1 MKVFFTGTERLNEL
15 TPLILTRIH
24 NVMKL
29 EAEIL
34 IGNYRG
40 FDQLTLALLRILE
53 YPHVT
58 VYETGSYLSFGY
70 PIVHAGCYPA
80 QDIAMSKQADYML
93 AVWDGRSYG
102 VRKNLERMPA
112 DRIRIITL

>member
-1 MKVFFTGTERLNEL
+1 MKVFFTGPGQLNQLNAEM
-15 TPLILTRIH
+15 LTRIW
-24 NVMKL
+24 NVTKL

-34 IGNYRG
+34 IGNYKG
-40 FDQLTLALLRILE
+40 FDQLALGYLAILE
-53 YPHVT
+53 YPKVT
-58 VYETGSYLSFGY
+58 VYETGSYIGLGY

-102 VRKNLERMPA
+102 VRKNLQRMPA
-112 DRIRIITL
+112 DRIRIIRI